1 MRRVDVVQALLERVE
16 AGELGD
22 PLPVLAYVAGQTV
35 VVPDEELNELRRRAV
50 VRLATSGDPTR
61 DLHVDTPTVK
71 ELASELYSR
80 GRRAQLGLAIDR
92 LALRARDLP
101 AVREA
106 TLFLAGDID
115 LAWRLFA
122 LTLIAEELGE

>member
-1 MRRVDVVQALLERVE
+1 M
-16 AGELGD
+16 
-22 PLPVLAYVAGQTV
+22 LAYLAGQTV
-35 VVPDEELNELRRRAV
+35 VLPEDELNELRRRAV

-61 DLHVDTPTVK
+61 ELEIDSPPVK
-71 ELASELYSR
+71 ELAVELYSE

-92 LALRARDLP
+92 LVLRARDLP
-101 AVREA
+101 TVREA
-106 TLFLAGDID
+106 TLFLAGDGE

>member
-1 MRRVDVVQALLERVE
+1 MDAVQALLERLE

-22 PLPVLAYVAGQTV
+22 PLPVLAYLAGQTV
-35 VVPDEELNELRRRAV
+35 VLPEDELNELRRRAV

-61 DLHVDTPTVK
+61 DLEIDSPPVK
-71 ELASELYSR
+71 ELAVELSSD

-92 LALRARDLP
+92 LVLRARELP
-101 AVREA
+101 AVRAA
-106 TLFLAGDID
+106 TLFLAADVE